1 MDDKL
6 IMKGTFLYDSAV
18 VCDVRICRS
27 SFRPGTGD
35 EDDAEEERE
44 DREGEFYY
52 IDYGSPVARGQYPS
66 RSVYY
71 GSLTEAVRHASPL
84 PGLEWESAGTDPGH
98 A

>member
-6 IMKGTFLYDSAV
+6 IMKGTFLYDGTV
-18 VCDVRICRS
+18 VCDVRICRT

-35 EDDAEEERE
+35 HDDAEEERE

-71 GSLTEAVRHASPL
+71 DSLPDAVRHVSSL
-84 PGLEWESAGTDPGH
+84 PGLEWESEGRGPRH